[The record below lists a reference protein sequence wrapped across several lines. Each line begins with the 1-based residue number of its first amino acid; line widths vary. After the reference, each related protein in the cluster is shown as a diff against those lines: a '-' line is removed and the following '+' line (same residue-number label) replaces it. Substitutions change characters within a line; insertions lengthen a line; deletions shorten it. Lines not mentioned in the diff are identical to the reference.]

1 MSLGFEMQAK
11 EPPEERVMVSAS
23 VPAPEHQKP
32 RLNLFAGSF
41 DNYYT
46 ILSKL
51 PGEGM
56 NFEPDNSSEFLP
68 NATIEYCEP
77 LLAKIQQ
84 TMIRLK
90 IQPIMIASAPLAS
103 KVFSAFKQKFHG
115 GFHQDPLF
123 WKSVVAEWCATLEEE
138 KIRRSRCRQWWND
151 ATNEGSTQ
159 TSFCGLKSLPESII
173 RMSFRQ
179 FLL

>member
-1 MSLGFEMQAK
+1 
-11 EPPEERVMVSAS
+11 
-23 VPAPEHQKP
+23 
-32 RLNLFAGSF
+32 
-41 DNYYT
+41 
-46 ILSKL
+46 
-51 PGEGM
+51 
-56 NFEPDNSSEFLP
+56 
-68 NATIEYCEP
+68 
-77 LLAKIQQ
+77 
-84 TMIRLK
+84 
-90 IQPIMIASAPLAS
+90 
-103 KVFSAFKQKFHG
+103 
-115 GFHQDPLF
+115 FHQDPLF

>member
-1 MSLGFEMQAK
+1 MGSLLK
-11 EPPEERVMVSAS
+11 
-23 VPAPEHQKP
+23 
-32 RLNLFAGSF
+32 
-41 DNYYT
+41 
-46 ILSKL
+46 
-51 PGEGM
+51 
-56 NFEPDNSSEFLP
+56 
-68 NATIEYCEP
+68 EYCEP

-90 IQPIMIASAPLAS
+90 IQPIMITSAPLAS

-115 GFHQDPLF
+115 GVVQEFQRHHSQAQFAEALYGDLTWYKILIITWINADFRELFDTVQTNSLSTRILKVSLEASGFHQDPLF

>member
-1 MSLGFEMQAK
+1 
-11 EPPEERVMVSAS
+11 MVVLSNSFKDIIARHNLQKHYKLSFNKNSEAS
-23 VPAPEHQKP
+23 
-32 RLNLFAGSF
+32 
-41 DNYYT
+41 
-46 ILSKL
+46 
-51 PGEGM
+51 
-56 NFEPDNSSEFLP
+56 
-68 NATIEYCEP
+68 
-77 LLAKIQQ
+77 
-84 TMIRLK
+84 
-90 IQPIMIASAPLAS
+90 
-103 KVFSAFKQKFHG
+103 